1 MNCDAFRK
9 GGSFVD
15 TILQI
20 SFFSLL
26 VFSGLT
32 VLAGA
37 FVYAGHLLAVE
48 AVEEYEPHEH

>member
-1 MNCDAFRK
+1 M
-9 GGSFVD
+9 D